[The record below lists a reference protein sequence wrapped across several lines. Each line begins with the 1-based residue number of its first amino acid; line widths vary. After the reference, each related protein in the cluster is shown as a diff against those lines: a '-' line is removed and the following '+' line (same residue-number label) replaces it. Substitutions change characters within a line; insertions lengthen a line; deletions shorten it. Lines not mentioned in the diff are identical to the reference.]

1 MKWLG
6 SYRYAALNL
15 GGRDREDLFRRYDS
29 ACANLAF
36 KRPSRLM
43 FGATIDALRPGR

>member
-6 SYRYAALNL
+6 SYRYATVNI

-29 ACANLAF
+29 VCANLAF
-36 KRPSRLM
+36 ERPARLA
-43 FGATIDALRPGR
+43 FGNPLAALRPGR